1 MTGNRLTIN
10 NSQNPLLKSIDD
22 IINRAR
28 DISNSGEPYCLAVAA
43 AHDAA
48 VIDAAILCQKEG
60 IARCMLFGKPNEI
73 KNILEKHDSDASE
86 FEIVAAKS
94 DRESAEGVASAA
106 SSGKANV
113 ILKGQIKTSELLR
126 QILKKEYGLRRK
138 GLLSHVAMQSM
149 GTYPKLLGITDG
161 GMVIKPTFEQK
172 IEIIRNAVLVSR
184 AVGVEV
190 PRVAVLSPIDYIVEA
205 FPDTFEAAALSK
217 MAERQQIKNCI
228 VDGPMS
234 FDTAIWSQA
243 VEYQD
248 IHSPVAGQADIL
260 VTSSIEEGNIL
271 AKSLIQFSNASF
283 AGIILGARIPIALV
297 SRADDAYNKLA
308 SVALAVV
315 VAHFIRK

>member
-1 MTGNRLTIN
+1 LTLRKGDI
-10 NSQNPLLKSIDD
+10 PLLKSIDD
-22 IINRAR
+22 IISRAR
-28 DISNSGEPYCLAVAA
+28 EISNSGEPYCLAVAA
-43 AHDAA
+43 AHDIAAIEAA
-48 VIDAAILCQKEG
+48 VLCQSEG
-60 IARCMLFGKPNEI
+60 IARCMLFGNEKKI
-73 KNILEKHDSDASE
+73 ESLLNKQGANPSE
-86 FEIVAAKS
+86 FEIISTRS
-94 DRESAEGVASAA
+94 DKESADGVASAA

-113 ILKGQIKTSELLR
+113 ILKGIISTSVLLR
-126 QILKKEYGLRRK
+126 QILKKEYGLRRR

-161 GMVIKPTFEQK
+161 GMVIKPSFEQK
-172 IEIIRNAVLVSR
+172 VEIVRNSVMVSR

-190 PRVAVLSPIDYIVEA
+190 PRIAVLSPIDYIVEA
-205 FPDTFEAAALSK
+205 FNDTFEAAALSK

-234 FDTAIWSQA
+234 LDTAIWPQA

-271 AKSLIQFSNASF
+271 AKSLIQFSNANF
-283 AGIILGARIPIALV
+283 AGVISGARIPIALV

-315 VAHFIRK
+315 VAHFLGK